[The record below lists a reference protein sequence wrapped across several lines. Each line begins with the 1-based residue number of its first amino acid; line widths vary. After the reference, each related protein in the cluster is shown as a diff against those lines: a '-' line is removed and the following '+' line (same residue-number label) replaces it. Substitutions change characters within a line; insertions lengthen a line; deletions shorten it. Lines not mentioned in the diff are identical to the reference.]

1 MDNILVE
8 SFRNS
13 AELSF
18 GSGGGDI
25 IDMSAEIINGN
36 NPVLARSF
44 EETVR
49 ETMIMGGGMN
59 GATLDISNSNMTML

>member
-18 GSGGGDI
+18 GDGGEFNP
-25 IDMSAEIINGN
+25 EIISG
-36 NPVLARSF
+36 NPVL
-44 EETVR
+44 
-49 ETMIMGGGMN
+49 
-59 GATLDISNSNMTML
+59 